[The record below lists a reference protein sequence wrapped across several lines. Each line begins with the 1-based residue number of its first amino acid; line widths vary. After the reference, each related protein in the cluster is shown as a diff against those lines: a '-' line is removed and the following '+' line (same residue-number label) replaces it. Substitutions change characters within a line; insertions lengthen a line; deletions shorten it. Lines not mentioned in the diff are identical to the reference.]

1 MATIKL
7 DVEPGRKYI
16 SRKRSNAS
24 NYLDDLFQQIF
35 THFDDLT

>member
-7 DVEPGRKYI
+7 DHPPGSKFI

-24 NYLDDLFQQIF
+24 NYLDDLWQGY
-35 THFDDLT
+35 TAVSTS